1 MAALARAG
9 EKHFL
14 ALERQRAELMG
25 SQEEAV
31 AARAASE
38 RDGRVEIIRKQAA
51 RRLQRQGLLRGWE
64 AWQAAAQ
71 EATRQ
76 KRLMQGAAARL
87 ARPTQLAVIT
97 ALRDNWQ
104 SERQRASSRSARGEL
119 QAMRRAADAER
130 KAAAEAR
137 LTLERTIRQLERQI
151 RQLGEETAVP
161 IPAAEPTAVVLHA
174 ISARGVPDA
183 DAAGGADPYARFI
196 LLDGSDASRKETCY
210 TSYKYKELHPTW
222 EDERLQL
229 KLAPGGKRPPRV
241 RVEVWDKDMHSPDD
255 LIASAEVVLDNC
267 ADGGVGT
274 LTLRLAG
281 EEPDDEGVEQGD
293 VEAFTFSYIFQA
305 EPEEAQAPKASR
317 MPTGAE
323 RKASVAKTKDATASN
338 GGAKPK

>member
-38 RDGRVEIIRKQAA
+38 RDGRVEMIRKQAA
-51 RRLQRQGLLRGWE
+51 RRLQRQGVLRGWE

-119 QAMRRAADAER
+119 Q
-130 KAAAEAR
+130 
-137 LTLERTIRQLERQI
+137 
-151 RQLGEETAVP
+151 V
-161 IPAAEPTAVVLHA
+161 
-174 ISARGVPDA
+174 ISASACSREDRDHKAFSVDHHAPGDA
-183 DAAGGADPYARFI
+183 TEKESAAGPFRD
-196 LLDGSDASRKETCY
+196 
-210 TSYKYKELHPTW
+210 
-222 EDERLQL
+222 
-229 KLAPGGKRPPRV
+229 
-241 RVEVWDKDMHSPDD
+241 
-255 LIASAEVVLDNC
+255 
-267 ADGGVGT
+267 
-274 LTLRLAG
+274 
-281 EEPDDEGVEQGD
+281 
-293 VEAFTFSYIFQA
+293 
-305 EPEEAQAPKASR
+305 
-317 MPTGAE
+317 
-323 RKASVAKTKDATASN
+323 
-338 GGAKPK
+338 